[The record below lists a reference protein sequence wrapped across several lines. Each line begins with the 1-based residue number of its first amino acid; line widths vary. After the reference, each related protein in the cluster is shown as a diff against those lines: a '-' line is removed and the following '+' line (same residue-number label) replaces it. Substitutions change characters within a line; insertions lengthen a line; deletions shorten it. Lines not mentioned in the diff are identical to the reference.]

1 MTPADRGGQG
11 CRHRPGMAVD
21 KWRGQWSLF
30 RRHGIL
36 SYGCMFSVSVELY
49 CTCTGLYIC
58 TLGLSVLM
66 SFIGILSST

>member
-21 KWRGQWSLF
+21 KWRGQWSLI

-49 CTCTGLYIC
+49 CTCTGLYIIMYIRAKC
-58 TLGLSVLM
+58 TREFYRYPL
-66 SFIGILSST
+66 